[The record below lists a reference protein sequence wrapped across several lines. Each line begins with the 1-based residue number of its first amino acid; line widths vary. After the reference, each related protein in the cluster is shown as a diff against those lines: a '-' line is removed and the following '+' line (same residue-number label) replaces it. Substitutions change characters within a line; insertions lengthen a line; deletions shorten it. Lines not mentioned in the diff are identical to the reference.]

1 MRHFLRI
8 AAFSAI
14 TLLTCAVPAS
24 CQTAQSLSFVKKLYN
39 DLLGAPPT
47 SNELYSYALL
57 LDMQSIQPEAVSAIL
72 TGTKTYRQKQVA
84 HFYQL
89 YLSRPATAFD
99 LDYWVNGPGASG
111 KNLEATTPLV
121 PHRKKPKTGGDV
133 SAQADRSGRLSR
145 KGRATVTPA
154 APRRKARRLESGRMR
169 SGLFGV
175 SGPLGLMAW
184 PPRAT
189 GTRDCVPGK

>member
-99 LDYWVNGPGASG
+99 LDYWVNGPGAKWPLRSVRAAVIGTDEFMQRANDWQNKQPNTPPASQLEVFVGYMGSFQSLQYSG
-111 KNLEATTPLV
+111 
-121 PHRKKPKTGGDV
+121 G
-133 SAQADRSGRLSR
+133 
-145 KGRATVTPA
+145 
-154 APRRKARRLESGRMR
+154 
-169 SGLFGV
+169 
-175 SGPLGLMAW
+175 
-184 PPRAT
+184 
-189 GTRDCVPGK
+189 